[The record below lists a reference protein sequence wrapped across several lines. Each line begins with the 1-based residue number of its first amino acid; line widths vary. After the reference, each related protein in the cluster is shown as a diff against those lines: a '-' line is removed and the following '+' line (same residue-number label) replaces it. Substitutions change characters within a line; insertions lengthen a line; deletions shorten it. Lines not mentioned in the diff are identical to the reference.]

1 MFHLASQIPQK
12 MFCVNVAG
20 NELSTVTHDSC
31 QDGFPISVNRCHF
44 NQFDDPSPRVFCVVC
59 FSPSRLELGR
69 PLAD

>member
-44 NQFDDPSPRVFCVVC
+44 NHPPDESNG
-59 FSPSRLELGR
+59 SRLAIIWKQFGG
-69 PLAD
+69 